1 MSELAA
7 SILFKHDK
15 AVFNSI
21 TARRLIQDKSFESV
35 IERLE
40 NNLPTKFDVCQ
51 FFAQSESFGFLSGL
65 HISQIVDKAELVELG
80 DSEIVTITDDQNAY
94 LVASGMIDVTAND
107 GSSALF
113 TEATMFG
120 NMFTKEGRRLL
131 NAKADGNARLFEV
144 NLNDVFDVLTNYKD
158 LTRQFVNNVSNSLE
172 DQFKETLKTI
182 H

>member
-1 MSELAA
+1 
-7 SILFKHDK
+7 
-15 AVFNSI
+15 
-21 TARRLIQDKSFESV
+21 
-35 IERLE
+35 
-40 NNLPTKFDVCQ
+40 
-51 FFAQSESFGFLSGL
+51 
-65 HISQIVDKAELVELG
+65 
-80 DSEIVTITDDQNAY
+80 
-94 LVASGMIDVTAND
+94 MIDVTAND